1 MNNSVIAVAIGEI
14 RGGMTD
20 AEFAA
25 ALKSFTDGKFSPSSN
40 TIQKYRT
47 GQREPSYE
55 NLQSIL
61 AYGTKANRISP
72 ETAEKLMEFFHLGEL
87 MSQYTALINTDNQ
100 SFMVAEEKSKYLV
113 DDKSRNNREIP
124 ILNKI
129 PLDGIPDATYDF
141 ITFPSTL
148 LSDEEY
154 FLVRGSL
161 VEGKNIESDD
171 LVLVRKTSIAE
182 SNQTV
187 IAKLNG
193 GVICK
198 KFFKT
203 DDNSV
208 ILLPSSEDSEPVPL
222 DAVQIIG
229 VVERVIKN
237 I

>member
-14 RGGMTD
+14 RGSMTD
-20 AEFAA
+20 AEFAD
-25 ALKSFTDGKFSPSSN
+25 ALKAFTDGKFSPSSN

-61 AYGTKANRISP
+61 AYGTKTNRISP

-87 MSQYTALINTDNQ
+87 MSQYAALIKSDNQ
-100 SFMVAEEKSKYLV
+100 PYKAAEEQSKYIA
-113 DDKSRNNREIP
+113 DKSNGYREVP
-124 ILNKI
+124 ILSRI
-129 PLDGIPDATYDF
+129 PLDNASDEAHEF
-141 ITFPSTL
+141 IAFPSTL
-148 LSDEEY
+148 LANEEY
-154 FLVRGSL
+154 FFIRGSL
-161 VEGKNIESDD
+161 VEGKNIKSDD

-222 DAVQIIG
+222 DAVRIIG

>member
-20 AEFAA
+20 AEFAS
-25 ALKSFTDGKFSPSSN
+25 ALKSFTDGKFSPSAN

-61 AYGTKANRISP
+61 AYGTKTNRISP

-87 MSQYTALINTDNQ
+87 MSQYAALSNTDNQ
-100 SFMVAEEKSKYLV
+100 SFMVAEEESKYLV
-113 DDKSRNNREIP
+113 DKSRDNREIP
-124 ILNKI
+124 ILNEI
-129 PLDGIPDATYDF
+129 PLGSIPATTHDF

-154 FLVRGSL
+154 FLLKGSL
-161 VEGKNIESDD
+161 VDGKNIEGDD

-187 IAKLNG
+187 IAKLSG

-203 DDNSV
+203 DDNNV
-208 ILLPSSEDSEPVPL
+208 IFLPSNEDSEPVPL
-222 DAVQIIG
+222 DSVQIIG